1 MTNEERRTVTEPGCA
16 VKHHMTY
23 MVISIPSDT
32 ISVSPNLGRQYS
44 KAEIFTT
51 LTVVELN

>member
-1 MTNEERRTVTEPGCA
+1 MKRQGCA
-16 VKHHMTY
+16 AKHHMTY
-23 MVISIPSDT
+23 IVMSIASDT
-32 ISVSPNLGRQYS
+32 ISVSPNLGRQYL

>member
-1 MTNEERRTVTEPGCA
+1 MTNEETRTVTEPGCA

-23 MVISIPSDT
+23 MVISILSDT
-32 ISVSPNLGRQYS
+32 ISVSPNLGRQYL

-51 LTVVELN
+51 LTAVELN